1 MKKKVNNC
9 WQTLSKKFLT
19 FFSKKVIWKVCK
31 LALLGIRLIC
41 KLINI
46 LEGEDIND

>member
-1 MKKKVNNC
+1 MKQKANNC
-9 WQTLSKKFLT
+9 WQTLRNKLLT
-19 FFSKKVIWKVCK
+19 FFSKKVIWEVIK